1 MIEQERE
8 IEVEE
13 KERKYKGVIQAPL
26 SFKYDPVNDQWI
38 ARWPDGRIIV
48 LHRNDAK
55 NNPPDPQ
62 ETYLCTIK
70 FKETPDG
77 KGFGIAW
84 LGPPITH
91 PRIIY
96 NPFGVSPFV
105 VQVSAKEQILERN
118 FEDAVLHLARRG
130 FKRCQLLFP
139 GFTERVKGQ
148 KESRRGW

>member
-1 MIEQERE
+1 MIEQEKE
-8 IEVEE
+8 MEVKEGE
-13 KERKYKGVIQAPL
+13 KKYKGVIQAPL
-26 SFKYDPVNDQWI
+26 SFKYDSVNDQWI

-70 FKETPDG
+70 FKETSEG

-84 LGPPITH
+84 LGPPITF

-96 NPFGVSPFV
+96 NPFASVPFR
-105 VQVSAKEQILERN
+105 VQISNTEEILERS
-118 FEDAVLHLARRG
+118 FHEAVLQLARRG
-130 FKRCQLLFP
+130 IKRCQLLFS
-139 GFTERVKGQ
+139 GLTENVKE
-148 KESRRGW
+148 KTARRGW

>member
-1 MIEQERE
+1 MIEQEKE

-70 FKETPDG
+70 FKETSDG

-84 LGPPITH
+84 LGSSITY

-96 NPFGVSPFV
+96 NPFASVPFR
-105 VQVSAKEQILERN
+105 VQISKNEEVLERS
-118 FEDAVLHLARRG
+118 FHEAVFQLAKRG
-130 FKRCQLLFP
+130 IKRCQLSFP
-139 GFTERVKGQ
+139 GFAESVKGG
-148 KESRRGW
+148 KPSKGGR

>member
-1 MIEQERE
+1 MNEQERE

-13 KERKYKGVIQAPL
+13 KEKKYKGVIQVPL

-48 LHRNDAK
+48 LHRSDAK

-62 ETYLCTIK
+62 ETYLCTVK
-70 FKETPDG
+70 FKETGDG

-84 LGPPITH
+84 LGPAITY

-96 NPFGVSPFV
+96 NPFGMSPFV
-105 VQVSAKEQILERN
+105 VQISTKEQILERK
-118 FEDAVLHLARRG
+118 FEDAVLHLARQG

-139 GFTERVKGQ
+139 GLTEKIRSSK
-148 KESRRGW
+148 KAKRDW